1 MVWPRID
8 QKTCLKC
15 IRTANLEPLVVEE
28 KLVGDALT
36 TDVEA
41 IDKVLR
47 ERSEEILCV
56 LTTSSCFAPRVP
68 DSLEAVSQL
77 CKKYDVAHVL
87 NNAYGL
93 QCSRIANAI
102 KESMRQGRLDCVV
115 QSTDKNFMV
124 PVGGSLIFS
133 QRPQLIKQISEKY
146 PGRACSSPIV
156 DLFITLLEMG
166 KTGIKRL
173 YKERKENFKYMKEK
187 AQTVMQRLGERVLET
202 RDNSISLG
210 LTLGNILKDQDPV
223 ELGSVLYSK
232 KVMGH
237 RILTSK
243 DEAQKLC
250 GNTFSNY
257 GSHHQHYPFLPYMTI
272 ACAIGTQRS

>member
-93 QCSRIANAI
+93 QCSKIANAI

-156 DLFITLLEMG
+156 DLFITLLQMG

-223 ELGSVLYSK
+223 ELGSMLYSK
-232 KVMGH
+232 KVVGH

-250 GNTFSNY
+250 GNTFMNY

>member
-1 MVWPRID
+1 M
-8 QKTCLKC
+8 
-15 IRTANLEPLVVEE
+15 EE

-93 QCSRIANAI
+93 QCSKIANAI

-223 ELGSVLYSK
+223 ELGSMLYSK

-250 GNTFSNY
+250 GNTFMNY

>member
-1 MVWPRID
+1 VVWPRID

-47 ERSEEILCV
+47 ERPEEILCV

-93 QCSRIANAI
+93 QCSKIANAI

>member
-1 MVWPRID
+1 VVWPRID

-93 QCSRIANAI
+93 QCSKIANAI

>member
-1 MVWPRID
+1 MWPRID

-93 QCSRIANAI
+93 QCSKIANAI

-223 ELGSVLYSK
+223 ELGSMLYSK

-250 GNTFSNY
+250 GNTFMNY

>member
-93 QCSRIANAI
+93 QCSKIANAI

-202 RDNSISLG
+202 RDNSISLR

-223 ELGSVLYSK
+223 ELGSMLYSK

-250 GNTFSNY
+250 GNTFMNY

>member
-1 MVWPRID
+1 M
-8 QKTCLKC
+8 
-15 IRTANLEPLVVEE
+15 EE

-93 QCSRIANAI
+93 QCSKIANAI

>member
-93 QCSRIANAI
+93 QCSKIANAI

>member
-93 QCSRIANAI
+93 QCSKIANAI

-250 GNTFSNY
+250 GNTFMNY

>member
-47 ERSEEILCV
+47 ERPEEILCV

-93 QCSRIANAI
+93 QCSKIANAI

>member
-93 QCSRIANAI
+93 QCSKIANAI

-173 YKERKENFKYMKEK
+173 YKERKENFKYMTEK

-223 ELGSVLYSK
+223 ELGSMLYSK

-250 GNTFSNY
+250 GNTFMNY